1 MPSGFVQDTN
11 QIQPNFYRVQID
23 CTDWNSATDTTGGGV
38 SPNSSDSFSTANL
51 PTTAAEATLRARGN
65 MRWRNIV
72 NRLTN
77 VADCQILDLT
87 VAGESNGDDQP
98 DTVTFTVKYDRDAGI
113 IAACGATTFT
123 PTTGGAVTI
132 NTVVKAI
139 RYLIGQGVADATTA
153 TVRVASALGDGMES
167 VTVAAPD
174 TIGDIYDDV
183 TVSLIDT
190 TTLVNS

>member
-11 QIQPNFYRVQID
+11 QLQPNFYRVQVD
-23 CTDWNSATDTTGGGV
+23 CTDWNSATDNTGGGL

-51 PTTAAEATLRARGN
+51 PTTVAEGTLRARAN
-65 MRWRNIV
+65 MRWRNVV

-98 DTVTFTVKYDRDAGI
+98 DTVTFTVKYERDAGV

-132 NTVVKAI
+132 DTVAKAI
-139 RYLIGQGVADATTA
+139 RYMVAQGVADATTA
-153 TVRVASALGDGMES
+153 TVRVASALGDGMGS

-174 TIGDIYDDV
+174 AIADIYDDV

>member
-11 QIQPNFYRVQID
+11 QLQPNFYRVTID
-23 CTDWNSATDTTGGGV
+23 CTDWNAATNTTGGGL

-51 PTTAAEATLRARGN
+51 PTTAAEATLRARAN
-65 MRWRNIV
+65 MRWRNVV

-77 VADCQILDLT
+77 VADCQILDVT

-98 DTVTFTVKYDRDAGI
+98 DTVTFTVKFERDAGV
-113 IAACGATTFT
+113 IAACGATTYT
-123 PTTGGAVTI
+123 PTTGGAVTVD
-132 NTVVKAI
+132 TVAKAL
-139 RYLIGQGVADATTA
+139 RYVVSQGVADATTA
-153 TVRVASALGDGMES
+153 TVRVASALGEGMES

-183 TVSLIDT
+183 GVSLIDT
-190 TTLVNS
+190 TTLVTS